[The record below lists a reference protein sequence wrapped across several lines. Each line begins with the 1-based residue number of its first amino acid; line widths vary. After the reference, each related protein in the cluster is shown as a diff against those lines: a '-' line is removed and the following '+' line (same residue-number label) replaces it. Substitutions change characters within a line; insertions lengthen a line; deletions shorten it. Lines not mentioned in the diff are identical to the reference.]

1 MSLLTR
7 STNGIKQMPHCLII
21 YGTEAVGKSGFAAS
35 FPKPFFIDLEGGSKN
50 YNVSRI
56 TDVTWIEV
64 LAVLEEL
71 KTTPYETIVIDSLDW
86 LEQLLHKSICEKQK
100 VATIEDS
107 FGSYGKWVSGVLGEW
122 KPLIQLLKELREI
135 GKNIVMTS
143 HYQIKVFNDPSTQL
157 PYDRYTLKLTDKV
170 ASMFKEWVDCVL
182 FANFET
188 YASSADSK
196 AKKGKGVST
205 GLRKLY
211 CEKRAAYDAK
221 NRFGLPE
228 EMDLSYDEYVRLATI
243 VKVDLR
249 KEIEGM
255 MLDIKDQ
262 DLLEKIKTSMTN
274 ADDNKLVQIKNRI
287 SIILQ
292 EK

>member
-1 MSLLTR
+1 MNLLSK

-21 YGTEAVGKSGFAAS
+21 FGTEAIGKTGFAAS
-35 FPKPFFIDLEGGSKN
+35 FPKPFFIDIEGGSKN
-50 YNVSRI
+50 YDVSRI
-56 TDVTWIEV
+56 TDVTWSEV

-71 KTTPYETIVIDSLDW
+71 KATPYETIVIDSLDW

-107 FGSYGKWVSGVLGEW
+107 FGSYGKWVSGVLNEW
-122 KPLIQLLKELREI
+122 KPLIQLLKELREL

-143 HYQIKVFNDPSTQL
+143 HYQIKVFNDPATQL

-170 ASMFKEWVDCVL
+170 SALFKEWVDCVL

-188 YASSADSK
+188 YSANTDSK

-205 GLRKLY
+205 GVRKLY

-228 EMDLSYDEYVRLATI
+228 SIDLDYEEYIRLATVI
-243 VKVDLR
+243 KIDLK
-249 KEIEGM
+249 KEIEDL

-262 DLLEKIKTSMTN
+262 DLLEKIKASMVG
-274 ADDNKLVQIKNRI
+274 ADDNKLNQVKNRI
-287 SIILQ
+287 LIILQ